1 MNEPRYHQLLE
12 TAWRRKLTAT
22 EETELRA
29 WLAVHPEMRADWEA
43 EAALSEQLVRLPDA
57 PLPSN
62 FTARVLQAV
71 ERESVAARRSESKW
85 PWLWRSLVPKVAIAA
100 LFLLVGSFTYQK
112 SVAHRQRQLEQKAQS
127 VVAVAEVS
135 ALPDPATL
143 QDFEAIRQ
151 LSAKPAVDPGLMA
164 VFSYLQ

>member
-12 TAWRRKLTAT
+12 AAWRRKLTAT

-29 WLAVHPEMRADWEA
+29 WLAAHPEMLADWEA

-62 FTARVLQAV
+62 FTARVLQTV
-71 ERESVAARRSESKW
+71 ERETTAARRSESKW
-85 PWLWRSLVPKVAIAA
+85 PWLWRSLLPKAAIAA
-100 LFLLVGSFTYQK
+100 LFLLVCSFTYQK
-112 SVAHRQRQLEQKAQS
+112 SVAHHQRQLAQKAQS
-127 VVAVAEVS
+127 VVTVADVS
-135 ALPDPATL
+135 ALPDPAAFL
-143 QDFEAIRQ
+143 DFEPIRQ
-151 LSAKPAVDPGLMA
+151 LNPKPSADPGLLT